1 MIVYSEKLLKQLED
15 QLHFISVET
24 EDILKRAELSVEVCN
39 EALIKLK
46 QFILKYKFKGQA
58 EEIKFFKEIKPGI
71 FSKLIY
77 HVCVYNIEMHKPN
90 GSDEAKKK
98 HLLRELEAI
107 ETYFNKNL
115 DFIKY
120 YRTRKSYLD
129 HKYFVRGNHDLSLSL
144 DSFYFEADPKFSTSH
159 DNKVSQ
165 IQANELLEIFLT
177 TELFLLESKQD
188 SSLQLIPKVKLT
200 WTGTKSSLIELIY
213 ALQSSGTFNNANAS
227 IKEIVSYF
235 EVIFNID
242 MSHFYTTFQEIKER
256 KSNQTIFLT
265 SLQQSLIKRIQEK
278 EERFSNN

>member
-1 MIVYSEKLLKQLED
+1 MISFSEKLLKQLED

-24 EDILKRAELSVEVCN
+24 EDTLKRAELSVEVCN

-71 FSKLIY
+71 YSKLIY
-77 HVCVYNIEMHKPN
+77 HISVYNIEMHKPN
-90 GSDEAKKK
+90 GSDEAKKN

-107 ETYFNKNL
+107 ENYFNKNL

-120 YRTRKSYLD
+120 YRTRKCYLD
-129 HKYFVRGNHDLSLSL
+129 HKYFVRGNHDISLSL
-144 DSFYFEADPKFSTSH
+144 DSFCFDTDPKFSTSH

-165 IQANELLEIFLT
+165 IQANELLELFLKS
-177 TELFLLESKQD
+177 EIVLLESKQD
-188 SSLQLIPKVKLT
+188 SSLQLIPKGKLT
-200 WTGTKSSLIELIY
+200 WTSSKASLIELIY

-256 KSNQTIFLT
+256 KSNQTTFLT
-265 SLQQSLIKRIQEK
+265 ILQQSLIKRIQEK
-278 EERFSNN
+278 EEKFSNN